1 MRKIIKKGGRPIR
14 FRAWVIEKEKM
25 VYDGDEAGFKDE
37 IYGSEWNIFCSQ
49 LKKFQSQKDYRDTFY
64 LMQYTG
70 LNDKNGVEIYEG
82 DVVHEYNDEDEM
94 VLILKKEFT
103 EKDRREY
110 PEDKEDYL
118 ERFYDEHPL
127 RVQEYVK
134 WREESL
140 SFELHERFVNQ
151 TDDYLLEDWSDGGT
165 VLNNSVEVIGN
176 IYEIRP

>member
-1 MRKIIKKGGRPIR
+1 MREIK
-14 FRAWVIEKEKM
+14 FRAWDGKRMTLNGIAFDNTEGKLFVPTDKEVI
-25 VYDGDEAGFKDE
+25 
-37 IYGSEWNIFCSQ
+37 
-49 LKKFQSQKDYRDTFY
+49 
-64 LMQYTG
+64 MQFTG
-70 LNDKNGVEIYEG
+70 LTDKNGVEIYEG

-165 VLNNSVEVIGN
+165 VLNSSVEVIGN
-176 IYEIRP
+176 IYDIRP